1 MEAII
6 LEAIERF
13 SLFESGSTVT
23 VALSGGAD
31 SMSLL
36 YASLSLKKK
45 LGIEVNAAHLNH
57 MIRGEEALRD
67 ENFVKEQCENAGVK
81 LFCERADVP
90 AFAKKNGLSIEL
102 AAREVR
108 YEFLRRVSSGVVA
121 TAHTAS
127 DNLETM
133 IFNLSRGTAIDG
145 LCGIP
150 PKRDIFVRPLLLC
163 SREDVEK
170 YCAENNIPYVTDSTN
185 LTEDYARNKIRHNI
199 IPVLKELNPNI
210 ENTALRTAV
219 SLKEDAK
226 VLNSL
231 AENYLESNVTAE
243 KKLNLKGFEN
253 LQNAVAKRVIIK
265 YIDGLGKGISLE
277 NVHIE
282 AVYSI
287 AVCGGKTSL
296 PKNYS
301 AVVKNGLLSIM
312 CNGAEMQV
320 KTEFL
325 VDVTEEN
332 DLFLKNIQNVNN
344 LLLKNLLDRDKIV
357 GKWKLRTRIAG
368 DSIRI
373 KNRGC
378 TKTLNKLFTEN
389 GVPVEL
395 RDNIPVIADEKGVI
409 WVYGL
414 GVAQRCAVGQN
425 TKRLYKIEVI
435 EKQGF

>member
-36 YASLSLKKK
+36 YALLSLKEK

-67 ENFVKEQCENAGVK
+67 ENFVKEQCKNAGVK

-102 AAREVR
+102 AARELR
-108 YEFLRRVSSGVVA
+108 YNFLRRVSSGVVA

-163 SREDVEK
+163 SREDVER

-185 LTEDYARNKIRHNI
+185 LTDDYARNKIRHNI

-210 ENTALRTAV
+210 ENTALRTAT

-320 KTEFL
+320 KTEFS

-414 GVAQRCAVGQN
+414 GVAQRCAVGHN
-425 TKRLYKIEVI
+425 TKRLYKIEVM

>member
-36 YASLSLKKK
+36 YALLSLKEK

-67 ENFVKEQCENAGVK
+67 ENFVKEQCKNAGVK

-102 AAREVR
+102 AARELR
-108 YEFLRRVSSGVVA
+108 YDFLRRVSSGVVA

-170 YCAENNIPYVTDSTN
+170 YCAENSIPYVTDSTN
-185 LTEDYARNKIRHNI
+185 LTDDYARNKIRHNI

-253 LQNAVAKRVIIK
+253 LQNAIAKRVIIK

-409 WVYGL
+409 WVHGL
-414 GVAQRCAVGQN
+414 GVAQRCAVGHN